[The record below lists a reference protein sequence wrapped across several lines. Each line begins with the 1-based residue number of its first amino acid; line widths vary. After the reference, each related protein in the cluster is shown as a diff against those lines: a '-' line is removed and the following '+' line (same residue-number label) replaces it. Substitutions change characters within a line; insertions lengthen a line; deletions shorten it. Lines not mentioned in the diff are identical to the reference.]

1 MCARDVRACVC
12 GVCVCAVVCVCA
24 TTIGCVCKLIAL
36 LCGLML
42 FAADAVAAVPVQVAA
57 GAEAQLLQPA
67 ALEPCE

>member
-24 TTIGCVCKLIAL
+24 TTIGCVRKLIAL

-42 FAADAVAAVPVQVAA
+42 FAADAVAAVPVQ
-57 GAEAQLLQPA
+57 